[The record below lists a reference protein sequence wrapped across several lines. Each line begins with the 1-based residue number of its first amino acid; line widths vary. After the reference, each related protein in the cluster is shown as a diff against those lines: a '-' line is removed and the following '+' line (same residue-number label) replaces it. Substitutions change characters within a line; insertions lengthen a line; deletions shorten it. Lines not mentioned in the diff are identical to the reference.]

1 MSASRMFEVDVRDV
15 GISMDL
21 WASKV
26 GETTEQATVRLAV
39 GVARSMM
46 NATRPRTGGKKA
58 KGKPSDIQKIKAKA
72 AAQMRK
78 VVESVEPKY
87 FTQIKNGRKRVNGK
101 TVKVTS
107 MKLGGQWVKI
117 NPEKILETESDI
129 WRVVERHRE
138 SDGKTKDLKKR
149 DRYVCKRTTFNRVAK
164 KRAGL
169 WGVAK
174 GSWYGA
180 GVAAARRQKG
190 LDRLSIVAPAWI
202 KKHAPKGR
210 SRQAGEGHKTEIT
223 LGSSAVSMRG
233 NGALSVGDM
242 QTAVKIAREGVFNY
256 YGKRLRAMKIKGKG
270 AK

>member
-1 MSASRMFEVDVRDV
+1 MFDVDVQDV

-46 NATRPRTGGKKA
+46 NATLPRTGGKRSKA
-58 KGKPSDIQKIKAKA
+58 DPTEAQKLKAKA

-78 VVESVEPKY
+78 VVESVEPKT
-87 FTQIKNGRKRVNGK
+87 FTALKNGRRKVNGK

-107 MKLGGQWVKI
+107 AKIGGKWIKI
-117 NPEKILETESDI
+117 KPERLLSDEGDV

-138 SDGKTKDLKKR
+138 SNGKTRVLSRMDK
-149 DRYVCKRTTFNRVAK
+149 YICSRTVFKRVASR
-164 KRAGL
+164 RAKL

-180 GVAAARRQKG
+180 GIAAARKQKG
-190 LDRLSIVAPAWI
+190 MDRLNIVAPAWI
-202 KKHAPKGR
+202 KNHSDKGQ
-210 SRQAGEGHKTEIT
+210 SRQSGENHDTEIT

-242 QTAVKIAREGVFNY
+242 QTAVKIARKGVFQY
-256 YGKRLRAMKIKGKG
+256 YSKRLRAMKIKGRG
-270 AK
+270 AR